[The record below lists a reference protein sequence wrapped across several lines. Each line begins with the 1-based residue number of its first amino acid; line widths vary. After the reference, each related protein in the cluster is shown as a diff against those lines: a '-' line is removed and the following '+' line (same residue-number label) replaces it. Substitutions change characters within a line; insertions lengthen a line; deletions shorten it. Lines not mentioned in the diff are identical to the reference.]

1 MQIEAACN
9 CRTDLN
15 MKCCTKSRNGKS
27 IKIQEPE
34 KNEMLYFILFFAFT
48 AHRSYLQSLTL
59 MKMAQKT
66 TMMHDF
72 LFLFFYLFSFYC
84 RKLLIHESL
93 KRDDN

>member
-34 KNEMLYFILFFAFT
+34 KNEMLYFIFFFC
-48 AHRSYLQSLTL
+48 
-59 MKMAQKT
+59 
-66 TMMHDF
+66 
-72 LFLFFYLFSFYC
+72 FYC
-84 RKLLIHESL
+84 ASILFTEFDAYENGAKNNDDAWFFILIFLSIFFLLS
-93 KRDDN
+93 

>member
-34 KNEMLYFILFFAFT
+34 KNEMLYFIFFFLLLL
-48 AHRSYLQSLTL
+48 RIDPIYRVWRLW
-59 MKMAQKT
+59 KWRKKT

-72 LFLFFYLFSFYC
+72 LF
-84 RKLLIHESL
+84 
-93 KRDDN
+93 

>member
-34 KNEMLYFILFFAFT
+34 KMRCCILF
-48 AHRSYLQSLTL
+48 Y
-59 MKMAQKT
+59 
-66 TMMHDF
+66 F
-72 LFLFFYLFSFYC
+72 L
-84 RKLLIHESL
+84 LLLRIDPIY
-93 KRDDN
+93 RV

>member
-34 KNEMLYFILFFAFT
+34 KYEMLYFILFFAFT

-59 MKMAQKT
+59 MKMAQKNN
-66 TMMHDF
+66 DDAWFFILIF
-72 LFLFFYLFSFYC
+72 LSIFFLLS
-84 RKLLIHESL
+84 
-93 KRDDN
+93 